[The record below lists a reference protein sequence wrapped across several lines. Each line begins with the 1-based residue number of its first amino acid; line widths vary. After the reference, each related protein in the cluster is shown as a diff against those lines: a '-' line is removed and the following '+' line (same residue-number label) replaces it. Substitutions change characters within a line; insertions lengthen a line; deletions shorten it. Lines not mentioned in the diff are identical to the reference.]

1 MKRCLASPASWL
13 LAIPVGFWGWHHE
26 RRILRTGREL
36 TPEELADASAVGV
49 VAPERLR
56 VLPVERVPNPFDR
69 VSGLVAKLTGYSIF
83 NPAGMTL
90 RYGVFTVD
98 ALEHDRGLLAHEF
111 VHVAQYER
119 FQMFGFMRRYIFQCL
134 ADGYLEAPMEIEA
147 RELSDRLLEA

>member
-13 LAIPVGFWGWHHE
+13 LAIPVGFW
-26 RRILRTGREL
+26 
-36 TPEELADASAVGV
+36 
-49 VAPERLR
+49 
-56 VLPVERVPNPFDR
+56 
-69 VSGLVAKLTGYSIF
+69 
-83 NPAGMTL
+83 
-90 RYGVFTVD
+90 VFTVD